1 MKTTHRSFVLA
12 ALGILAAQSALA
24 QSERQ
29 PRAKGIESPGY
40 VWNTPDPDL
49 NRALDYK
56 ASAKRGKVAYKICR
70 GCHLP
75 DGYGKPEALYP
86 QIAGQHASV
95 TLKQMMDIRAGR
107 RDNPAMAPFVGDWIV
122 TVEELADIAA
132 HIKSLPPPANNSKGD
147 GKNLAKGKSL
157 YDKDCASCH
166 GANGE
171 GDHKKFYPMVAH
183 QHYGYLVRETRESRD
198 QGRRNAS
205 PDMVKVL
212 KGYSDADVEAVSDY
226 MSRLSL
232 AKK

>member
-1 MKTTHRSFVLA
+1 MKTTLRSFILA
-12 ALGILAAQSALA
+12 ALGILAAQSTLA

-40 VWNTPDPDL
+40 VWNTPDKDL

-56 ASAKRGKVAYKICR
+56 ASAKRGLVAYKICR

-75 DGYGKPEALYP
+75 DGYGKPEVLYP

-122 TVEELADIAA
+122 TVEELA
-132 HIKSLPPPANNSKGD
+132 HIKSLPPPANNQKGD
-147 GKNLAKGKSL
+147 GKNLAKGKAL

>member
-1 MKTTHRSFVLA
+1 MKTTLRSFVLA
-12 ALGILAAQSALA
+12 ALGILVAQSALA

-40 VWNTPDPDL
+40 VWNTPDKDL

-56 ASAKRGKVAYKICR
+56 ASAKRGVVAYKICR
-70 GCHLP
+70 GCHLS
-75 DGYGKPEALYP
+75 DGYGKPEAVYP

-132 HIKSLPPPANNSKGD
+132 HIKSLPLPANNQKGD
-147 GKNLAKGKSL
+147 GKNLAKGKAL

-171 GDHKKFYPMVAH
+171 GDNKKFYPLVAH